1 MYSKRLLNKVEALLK
16 SYEGDD
22 KLGKL
27 SSYGF
32 NYNKLFYGDKDSE
45 YELVAYYS
53 LLDNKSTFLTVRTHK
68 FEDPRYC
75 YISMKEQLKFEV
87 ESTKIKNRLEK
98 KLSNVGEL
106 ELLKMEL
113 QEAIEIEDY
122 EEAEKIKKEITEFE
136 KQKS

>member
-1 MYSKRLLNKVEALLK
+1 MYNQKLLQKIEKLLK

-22 KLGKL
+22 KLGEL
-27 SSYGF
+27 NSYGL
-32 NYNKLFYGDKDSE
+32 NYNKLFYGDKESE
-45 YELVAYYS
+45 YELVAHYS
-53 LLDNKSTFLTVRTHK
+53 LSDGKSTFKAIRTYK

-87 ESTKIKNRLEK
+87 ESTKIKDRLEK

-113 QEAIEIEDY
+113 QDAIDVEDY
-122 EEAEKIKKEITEFE
+122 EEAEKIKKEISEIE